1 MSTLHHEALYE
12 TCHDEA
18 WEEFRQHNKLTEEM
32 MEELC
37 SFSTGTLDCID
48 RLAWKKFQ
56 DLCQ

>member
-12 TCHDEA
+12 TCFDESYD
-18 WEEFRQHNKLTEEM
+18 EFMKSNKLTEEM